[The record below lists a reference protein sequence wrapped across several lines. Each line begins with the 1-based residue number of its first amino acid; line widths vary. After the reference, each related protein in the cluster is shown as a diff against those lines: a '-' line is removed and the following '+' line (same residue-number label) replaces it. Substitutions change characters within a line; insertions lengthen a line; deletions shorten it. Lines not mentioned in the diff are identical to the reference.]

1 MENPVVW
8 LKIYLK
14 LTFSFIIRIKE
25 SYAIT
30 TLHAQQEIFKRHLLH
45 MCLRGCLMCGS

>member
-30 TLHAQQEIFKRHLLH
+30 PCTHNNEIFKRHLLH

>member
-8 LKIYLK
+8 LKICLE

-30 TLHAQQEIFKRHLLH
+30 TFHAQQGIFKRRLL
-45 MCLRGCLMCGS
+45 MCLRGCLMMR

>member
-30 TLHAQQEIFKRHLLH
+30 AFHAQQGIFKMCLLH
-45 MCLRGCLMCGS
+45 MCLRGCLMMR